1 MGTMD
6 MGEAQA
12 SPKFVIRDLKSKDVW
27 QMVRIIRKL
36 GISNLRDSVP
46 KDILQK
52 AFASSPTMMA
62 EDGSI
67 VPLPREKWTEA
78 QIDAETEM
86 LLAEDELLWA
96 LLGILIDNIGGC
108 ENEINQLLADGIGV
122 TVAEISNMDAN
133 EYLELI
139 HAYISKE
146 GFKDF
151 FTQAWKLF
159 QKTSLSRNAS
169 GAVIQTLMR

>member
-1 MGTMD
+1 MGMTD
-6 MGEAQA
+6 MGEVQA
-12 SPKFVIRDLKSKDVW
+12 SPKFIIKDLTAKNVW

-36 GISNLRDSVP
+36 GIANLRSAVP
-46 KDILQK
+46 KDVFDK
-52 AFASSPTMMA
+52 AFQAAPTMMA
-62 EDGSI
+62 DDGSI
-67 VPLPREKWTEA
+67 VPLPRDRWTEA
-78 QIDAETEM
+78 QIDAETES
-86 LLAEDELLWA
+86 LVAENELLWII
-96 LLGILIDNIGGC
+96 LGILIDNIGNC

-122 TVAEISNMDAN
+122 SVMEISSMDAN

-139 HAYISKE
+139 HAYISRE

-159 QKTSLSRNAS
+159 QKTSPSRNAS

>member
-1 MGTMD
+1 MGMTD
-6 MGEAQA
+6 MGEVQA
-12 SPKFVIRDLKSKDVW
+12 SPKFIIRDLKSKDVW
-27 QMVRIIRKL
+27 QMTRIIRKL
-36 GISNLRDSVP
+36 GIVNLRDAVP
-46 KDILQK
+46 KDVLHK
-52 AFASSPTMMA
+52 AFLEMPSMMA
-62 EDGSI
+62 EDGTI
-67 VPLPREKWTEA
+67 VPLPRERWTEA

-86 LLAEDELLWA
+86 LIAQDDLLWTI
-96 LLGILIDNIGGC
+96 LGILIDNIGNC

-122 TVAEISNMDAN
+122 SVTEISNMDAT

-139 HAYISKE
+139 HAYISRE

>member
-1 MGTMD
+1 MGMTD

-12 SPKFVIRDLKSKDVW
+12 SPKFIIKNLTAKNVW
-27 QMVRIIRKL
+27 QMVSIIRKL
-36 GISNLRDSVP
+36 GVANLRSAVP
-46 KDILQK
+46 KDVFDK
-52 AFASSPTMMA
+52 AFRTAPTMMA
-62 EDGSI
+62 DDGSI
-67 VPLPREKWTEA
+67 VPLPRDRWTEA
-78 QIDAETEM
+78 QVDAETES
-86 LLAEDELLWA
+86 LVAENELLWII
-96 LLGILIDNIGGC
+96 LGILIDNIGNC

-122 TVAEISNMDAN
+122 SVTEISNMDAT

-139 HAYISKE
+139 HAYISRE